1 MSESKFC
8 LLMIVRDESPIITRA
23 LNSLKNIFDSYIISD
38 TGSTDDTID
47 VINTWMLNNNKT
59 GEIVLNEWKNF
70 GYNKSLLWKYAYENS
85 KSKYFIFLDADE
97 VFIKNETVPD
107 SYLTIE
113 DADKLYKELENSSEN
128 IYKIQTVYGT
138 LKYVRWNMCRN
149 NQLYVW
155 KQPVHEYFEGT
166 VNGSS
171 KNIDWIYNLAR
182 KEGNSSRNPDRYK
195 LDADM
200 LLEYLEE
207 NPNND
212 RATFYLAQTYES
224 VDVNKAIEY
233 YKKCVDIENG
243 WVQQR
248 YIACLRLSR
257 RLSNVI
263 EKIKYLTIGNE
274 LCSSRLECLYELM
287 MIEYNRNNY
296 SKGYSYGIMNKS
308 RSINSTD
315 LFIEYAVYEYK
326 FDFTFSIC
334 CYHVGEFQKA
344 INSSLTSY
352 KKSPQNI
359 SNAILPNLRWYT
371 PTDKVVNDNTLMVI
385 DNFYKYPESIRKY
398 GLSLEYNTTGNYP
411 GFRSECQ
418 LEKNYFVGLFGD
430 IKDRFEG
437 ILGKKI
443 VYFPTGYN
451 SSFQYATDKDKSWIH
466 RDKTEWSVIIY
477 LTPDAPVDSGT
488 LFYRHKDTGI
498 EYIKSV
504 ADETLLNGDTY
515 KPDKW
520 ELVDKIGNKFNR
532 CVMFR
537 GKRTHISGNYFG
549 NTKENG
555 RLFQVFFFDT

>member
-47 VINTWMLNNNKT
+47 VINTWMVKNNKS

-113 DADKLYKELENSSEN
+113 DADKLYEELENSSEN

-212 RATFYLAQTYES
+212 RATFYLAQTY
-224 VDVNKAIEY
+224 
-233 YKKCVDIENG
+233 
-243 WVQQR
+243 
-248 YIACLRLSR
+248 
-257 RLSNVI
+257 
-263 EKIKYLTIGNE
+263 
-274 LCSSRLECLYELM
+274 
-287 MIEYNRNNY
+287 
-296 SKGYSYGIMNKS
+296 
-308 RSINSTD
+308 
-315 LFIEYAVYEYK
+315 
-326 FDFTFSIC
+326 
-334 CYHVGEFQKA
+334 
-344 INSSLTSY
+344 
-352 KKSPQNI
+352 
-359 SNAILPNLRWYT
+359 
-371 PTDKVVNDNTLMVI
+371 
-385 DNFYKYPESIRKY
+385 
-398 GLSLEYNTTGNYP
+398 
-411 GFRSECQ
+411 
-418 LEKNYFVGLFGD
+418 
-430 IKDRFEG
+430 
-437 ILGKKI
+437 
-443 VYFPTGYN
+443 
-451 SSFQYATDKDKSWIH
+451 
-466 RDKTEWSVIIY
+466 
-477 LTPDAPVDSGT
+477 
-488 LFYRHKDTGI
+488 
-498 EYIKSV
+498 
-504 ADETLLNGDTY
+504 
-515 KPDKW
+515 
-520 ELVDKIGNKFNR
+520 
-532 CVMFR
+532 
-537 GKRTHISGNYFG
+537 
-549 NTKENG
+549 
-555 RLFQVFFFDT
+555 

>member
-1 MSESKFC
+1 
-8 LLMIVRDESPIITRA
+8 MIVRDESPIITRA

-47 VINTWMLNNNKT
+47 VINTWMINNNKT

-97 VFIKNETVPD
+97 VFIKNEIVPD

-113 DADKLYKELENSSEN
+113 DADKLYEELEKSSEN
-128 IYKIQTVYGT
+128 IYKIQTVFGT

-155 KQPVHEYFEGT
+155 KQPVHEYLEGT

-171 KNIDWIYNLAR
+171 KRIDWIYNLAR

-248 YIACLRLSR
+248 YIACLKLSR
-257 RLSNVI
+257 YLSNVI
-263 EKIKYLTIGNE
+263 EKIKYLTVGNE
-274 LCSSRLECLYELM
+274 MCSSRLECLYELM
-287 MIEYNRNNY
+287 MIEYDRKNY

-308 RSINSTD
+308 RSIDSND
-315 LFIEYAVYEYK
+315 LFIEYEVYEYK
-326 FDFTFSIC
+326 FDFTFAIC
-334 CYHVGEFQKA
+334 CYHVGEFQKG
-344 INSSLTSY
+344 INSSLTAY
-352 KKSPQNI
+352 KKSPQNL
-359 SNAILPNLRWYT
+359 SNLIIPNLRWYT

-398 GLSLEYNTTGNYP
+398 GLSLEYNETGNYP
-411 GFRSECQ
+411 GLRSECQ

-430 IKDRFEG
+430 MKDRFEG

-451 SSFQYATDKDKSWIH
+451 SSFQYATAKDKSWIH

-504 ADETLLNGDTY
+504 DDETLLTGDTY
-515 KPDKW
+515 KEDKW

-555 RLFQVFFFDT
+555 RLFQVFFFNT